1 MKISVNFAILSII
14 LMAGLVMFGLTGFA
28 NFTHT
33 MRDDLQTEVE
43 QVEHIYEALDKLE
56 VEFLMARRAEKN
68 FLLRR
73 DDKYIDHHIEAME
86 KIAEIQQS
94 LAVGLPQ
101 TAGMQGQVGA
111 FSTLVAAVQTYEQDF
126 FGVEDSTFKLG
137 LDEQSGLQG
146 DLFAAAKA
154 LEESLVEFGHP
165 KVQAKV
171 MMMRQHEKDFILR
184 QTTDH
189 LDRLNLAAED
199 FLAVPQ
205 KYYTSV
211 DHRNEV
217 EALLAA
223 YQKSFARFA
232 KETLAQKE
240 LRASLSMRFAEAEPI
255 LKDIQNA
262 ARQQLDLI
270 LQRARDTSSRA
281 KRNSLVASGI
291 GAALFM
297 ALAFLLS
304 RSIVNPLSR
313 LNRVLAGIMS
323 GDFTQ
328 ATPQSRLREISSI
341 CSAVETFRDSEEKK
355 GQLVQDLSQVI
366 SACAEGDFSNRISVE
381 GKTGEFAKLSQ
392 GVNSIGTVA
401 ETGLGE
407 VLSVLEALGNG
418 DLTKRMPDGQRG
430 IFKEISD
437 SIDGLND
444 NLGGMVRQLAGSSE
458 LLNNTSSEIAA
469 AADDA
474 SRRSE
479 RTAASIVETASALQ
493 TFGET
498 VSGTADNAQQA
509 RGIVNQA
516 QERARATQEIARHT
530 NEAMQRIEASSNAI
544 ARIIGM
550 IEDVAFQT
558 SLLALNAGVEAARAG
573 EAGRGFAVVASEVRA
588 LAHRSAEAAQEI
600 NELISKSEREVA
612 DGVKLVNETG
622 QSLEQILTM
631 VEEVVTQVNAIAENT
646 VEQSRGI
653 REVNSVV
660 EEMDRDA
667 QQNAAMLEQTAASGQ
682 MLRDEASNLVA
693 VVSGF
698 TLEQVSHPSEATDTD
713 WTVQAA

>member
-698 TLEQVSHPSEATDTD
+698 TLAQVSHPSEATDAD